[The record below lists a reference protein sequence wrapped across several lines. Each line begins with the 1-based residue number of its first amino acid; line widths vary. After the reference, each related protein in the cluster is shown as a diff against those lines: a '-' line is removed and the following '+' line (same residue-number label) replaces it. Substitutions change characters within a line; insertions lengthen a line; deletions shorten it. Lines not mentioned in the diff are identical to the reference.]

1 MTERVFFDSNV
12 LLYMLSE
19 DMDKAACAEALL
31 VCGGTISVQ
40 VLNEL
45 TLAGRRKFRLDWV
58 SIDQFLV
65 PVRAL
70 CEIKPMIED
79 TYDLGRRLAE
89 RYQFPVYDAMIV
101 AAALLADAG
110 TLYSEDMHDG
120 LLVEDRLRIRNPFRP
135 RAVHEPRPSRAIKKT

>member
-19 DMDKAACAEALL
+19 DVDKAACAEALL

-45 TLAGRRKFRLDWV
+45 TLAGRRKFRLDWD

-65 PVRAL
+65 LVRAL

-89 RYQFPVYDAMIV
+89 RYQSPVYDAMIV
-101 AAALLADAG
+101 AAALLADAD

-120 LLVEDRLRIRNPFRP
+120 LLIEDRLRIRNPFRAC
-135 RAVHEPRPSRAIKKT
+135 AVHEPRPARALKKT